1 MNALFSKESTE
12 ACLALNQTVSENV
25 TCIDTD
31 FSVTPFQGFVM
42 EHLVTMVFILLVL
55 HITEPDPES
64 HW

>member
-31 FSVTPFQGFVM
+31 FSVTPFQG
-42 EHLVTMVFILLVL
+42 
-55 HITEPDPES
+55 
-64 HW
+64 